1 MVSLITWAARELRAK
16 TVSLF
21 PEVKAGQLVCP
32 SVRSFIFLFMLPS
45 SPSKVLVA
53 VLPNKTCWSQ
63 DQFSIV
69 SNLDN
74 EHPESVHPIVFT
86 LWPKA
91 PKSAA
96 WSARFA
102 LVCFQCSFKIL
113 PCHLFSFSACEAGL
127 IFMTLHRTPHQ
138 VVKRNASG
146 SLCQA
151 RFCWVRWFSK
161 EILWAS
167 HSLFLRSSSLR
178 AYLFPFF
185 FLALLSFYC
194 THMSLSSCASH
205 FTYLSLSFFFPFFF
219 SSIKEGPK
227 KKKSYND

>member
-21 PEVKAGQLVCP
+21 LEVKAGKLVCP

-53 VLPNKTCWSQ
+53 FLLNKTCWSQ

-69 SNLDN
+69 RNLDN
-74 EHPESVHPIVFT
+74 KHPESVHPVVFT

-113 PCHLFSFSACEAGL
+113 PCHLFSFSATWGWPDFHDSSQDSTPGGKEECKWILVPGTFL
-127 IFMTLHRTPHQ
+127 LSQMIF
-138 VVKRNASG
+138 KRN
-146 SLCQA
+146 
-151 RFCWVRWFSK
+151 
-161 EILWAS
+161 
-167 HSLFLRSSSLR
+167 
-178 AYLFPFF
+178 
-185 FLALLSFYC
+185 
-194 THMSLSSCASH
+194 SLSLSQPLLKIVLPPC
-205 FTYLSLSFFFPFFF
+205 LSLSFLLSGPSFFLLHTHVP
-219 SSIKEGPK
+219 
-227 KKKSYND
+227 